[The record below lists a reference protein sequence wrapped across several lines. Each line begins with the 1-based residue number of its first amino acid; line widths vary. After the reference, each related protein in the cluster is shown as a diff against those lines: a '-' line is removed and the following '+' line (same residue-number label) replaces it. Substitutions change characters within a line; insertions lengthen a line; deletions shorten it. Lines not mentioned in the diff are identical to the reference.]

1 MSNPYQRHLGLA
13 TVLAASSVI
22 GLAFLLTDDAMA
34 GPGDVSGM
42 SGMPL
47 QNTDDEPFP
56 VTRLSVTL
64 DPEDS
69 IPGGIIDGGGPP
81 PTPTGVPGYI
91 FVNMDG
97 ANLVCGNGDNATT
110 NSSAIAC
117 QYNFTGNYPSYGGT
131 DAQRQSVIDAV
142 EQDWAPFNV
151 VITTTRPN
159 AGPYTMCMTGPA
171 NHPFGNGVL
180 GIAPLDCFNQNM
192 PSNIVFAFHSAN
204 QLGGQLGANTQATT
218 ISQEVAHAYGLE
230 HVASS
235 SDIMNPYNQGGNPAF
250 TDSCIGLVG
259 NGQPIQCG
267 AQHQQY
273 CPGGQQNSYQEL
285 IGLWGASNPDDTP
298 PNVVVS
304 YPYNGDVLEIGADFT
319 ITCEANDNETVA
331 SVQLWI
337 DGMQMGATKS
347 DAPYAWQVND
357 IPEGQYDIYCV
368 ATDEWDNTAMSPVIT
383 ISVEPEGMPGDGG
396 ADSGGEESGEDSGAD
411 SGEDS
416 GADSGDDSGGDGS
429 GTDSGGSGGD
439 GGSGG
444 TEGGLDAG
452 GLPPG
457 FGLDETDGC
466 ACSSDD
472 PRPAAGWML
481 LTLLVLPLARRRAHA

>member
-1 MSNPYQRHLGLA
+1 MSTQYQRHLGLA
-13 TVLAASSVI
+13 AVLAAGSVI
-22 GLAFLLTDDAMA
+22 GIAFLFTDDAMA
-34 GPGDVSGM
+34 GPGNGSLDIVAVEGQAPSEIIDV
-42 SGMPL
+42 
-47 QNTDDEPFP
+47 EPFP
-56 VTRLSVTL
+56 VTRLSVSL
-64 DPEDS
+64 DPEGS
-69 IPGGIIDGGGPP
+69 IPDGIIDGGGPP
-81 PTPTGVPGYI
+81 PTPTAEPAYI

-117 QYNFTGNYPSYGGT
+117 QYGFTGNYPSYGGT

-142 EQDWAPFNV
+142 QQDWAPFNA

-180 GIAPLDCFNQNM
+180 GIAPLDCFNQSM
-192 PSNIVFAFHSAN
+192 PSNIVFAFHSAA
-204 QLGGQLGANTQATT
+204 QLGGVLGANTQATT

-259 NGQPIQCG
+259 NGQPIQCV

-304 YPYNGDVLEIGADFT
+304 YPYDGDVFEVGSDFT

-337 DGMQMGATKS
+337 DGMQMGSTKAA
-347 DAPYAWQVND
+347 APYAWEVND

-383 ISVEPEGMPGDGG
+383 ISVEPGGMPGDGG
-396 ADSGGEESGEDSGAD
+396 ADSGADSGEDSSDDSGAD
-411 SGEDS
+411 SG
-416 GADSGDDSGGDGS
+416 ADSGGSS
-429 GTDSGGSGGD
+429 GTDSGAS

-444 TEGGLDAG
+444 TEGGLDDG

-457 FGLDETDGC
+457 FGLDQSDGC

-472 PRPAAGWML
+472 SRSQAGWML
-481 LTLLVLPLARRRAHA
+481 LMLLVLPLARRRANPLS

>member
-1 MSNPYQRHLGLA
+1 MSIQLQRHLGLA
-13 TVLAASSVI
+13 AVFAACGVI
-22 GLAFLLTDDAMA
+22 GLAFLLGEDAMA
-34 GPGDVSGM
+34 GPGAGSLEVVAVEGRAPSEVTDV
-42 SGMPL
+42 
-47 QNTDDEPFP
+47 EPFP
-56 VTRLSVTL
+56 VTRLSVPI
-64 DPEDS
+64 PES
-69 IPGGIIDGGGPP
+69 MIIDGGGPP
-81 PTPTGVPGYI
+81 PTPTADPAYI

-97 ANLVCGNGDNATT
+97 ANLVCGNGDDATT
-110 NSSAIAC
+110 NSSLIAC
-117 QYNFTGNYPSYGGT
+117 QYGFTGNYPSYGGT
-131 DAQRQSVIDAV
+131 DAQQQSVIDAV
-142 EQDWAPFNV
+142 TQDWAPFNA

-180 GIAPLDCFNQNM
+180 GIAPLDCFDQSM
-192 PSNIVFAFHSAN
+192 PSNIVFAFHSAS
-204 QLGGQLGANTQATT
+204 QLGGFLGANTQATT

-250 TDSCIGLVG
+250 TDTCIGLVG

-273 CPGGQQNSYQEL
+273 CAGGLQNSYQEL
-285 IGLWGASNPDDTP
+285 IGLWGASNPDDAP

-304 YPYNGDVLEIGADFT
+304 YPYDGDVFEIGADFT

-337 DGMQMGATKS
+337 DGMQMGATKTAS
-347 DAPYAWQVND
+347 PYAWEVTD
-357 IPEGQYDIYCV
+357 IPEGQYEIYCV
-368 ATDEWDNTAMSPVIT
+368 AADDWDNTAMSPVVS
-383 ISVEPEGMPGDGG
+383 ISVEPGGMPGDGG
-396 ADSGGEESGEDSGAD
+396 ADSGGAD

-416 GADSGDDSGGDGS
+416 GGADSGGSS
-429 GTDSGGSGGD
+429 GTDSGGS

-444 TEGGLDAG
+444 TEGGLDDG

-457 FGLDETDGC
+457 FGLDQSDSGC
-466 ACSSDD
+466 ACNSSDS
-472 PRPAAGWML
+472 RSGAALLLLML
-481 LTLLVLPLARRRAHA
+481 LGLSSGRFARRRAD